1 MTILTQH
8 EMRKSNHLSYDM
20 LSLDTLYGVELLD
33 GEYQREKGVERCGLC
48 LIKAALRHLL
58 AGTEG
63 NNKTPQ
69 SLHSVSY

>member
-8 EMRKSNHLSYDM
+8 EVRKSNLLSCDIP
-20 LSLDTLYGVELLD
+20 SLAILYVVELLD
-33 GEYQREKGVERCGLC
+33 GEYQREKGMERYGLC

>member
-8 EMRKSNHLSYDM
+8 EVRKSNLFSYDTQP
-20 LSLDTLYGVELLD
+20 LDTLHAVELLG

-48 LIKAALRHLL
+48 QIKAALRHLL

-69 SLHSVSY
+69 PLHSVS